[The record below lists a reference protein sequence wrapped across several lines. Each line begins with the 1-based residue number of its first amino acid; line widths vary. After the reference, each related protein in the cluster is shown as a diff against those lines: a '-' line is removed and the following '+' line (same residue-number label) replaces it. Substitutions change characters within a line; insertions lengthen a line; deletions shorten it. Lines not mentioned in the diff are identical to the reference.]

1 MIIFKEGSRG
11 EAVRSLQ
18 YFLTNFSPCTAD
30 GEFGPGTV
38 RAVKAAQSVL
48 GIPVDGIVGPTSI
61 AKFIERGWVPSWSEQ
76 PAAVLSPYPNK
87 PGFAALNQAQKIAKF
102 GMPGSAPQNAVP
114 GGPIVLDSEFAK
126 NLVTLDLA
134 EWFPQALAK
143 DFGVRHLKLHAKTER
158 QWRAFFT
165 AIVEAGHGSDV
176 ISCAGSWVPR
186 YVRGSTLTFSSHAF
200 ATALD
205 FNAPQNWLGAQ
216 PAKRGEK
223 GCLVDIIEI
232 GKRFKI
238 YSGIWFSRVDGMHFE
253 STHTDAEIG
262 L

>member
-18 YFLTNFSPCTAD
+18 YFLTNFLPCAAD

-48 GIPVDGIVGPTSI
+48 GLSVDGIVGPKSV

-76 PAAVLSPYPNK
+76 PAAVSSPYPNK

-102 GMPGSAPQNAVP
+102 GLPGSPTSEPVP
-114 GGPIVLDSEFAK
+114 GGPIVLDPEFAK
-126 NLVTLDLA
+126 KLVTLDLA
-134 EWFPQALAK
+134 EWFPQAREK
-143 DFGVRHLKLHAKTER
+143 DFGIRHVQMHVKTER
-158 QWRAFFT
+158 QWRAFFA
-165 AIVEAGHGSDV
+165 AIVDSGHGADI

-186 YVRGSTLTFSSHAF
+186 YVRGSKSTFSSHAF
-200 ATALD
+200 ANAID
-205 FNAPQNWLGAQ
+205 FNAQQNWLGAQ

-223 GCLVDIIEI
+223 GCLLDIIEI

-238 YSGIWFSRVDGMHFE
+238 FSGIWFSRIDGMHFE
-253 STHTDAEIG
+253 STHTDSELG